1 MTRSSMSDPIRITF
15 FGDSICVGQGVSIYR
30 GWVTRIARDLDELSH
45 KIGRDALVTNASVN
59 GRTTRQALEDMPYSV
74 QSAGV
79 DLLIVQFGLND
90 CNYWAS
96 DKGVPRVS
104 GAAFAANM
112 TEIMERGRRF
122 GAKKIF
128 LNTNH
133 PTTRTK
139 DVLPATSI
147 TYEQSNAEY
156 NRIVRDLVE
165 NAGPDVVFHDIE
177 TIFNKRIEN
186 GIDLGTLLLKDGL
199 HLSSLGHEIYYET
212 MGPSLKRAIQ
222 EFSEKN

>member
-1 MTRSSMSDPIRITF
+1 MNQRTPDDPIRVTF

-30 GWVTRIARDLDELSH
+30 GWVTRIARDLDELSQM
-45 KIGRDALVTNASVN
+45 IGRETLVTNASVN

-104 GAAFAANM
+104 GPAFAANLA
-112 TEIMERGRRF
+112 EIMARGCTF

-133 PTTRTK
+133 PTIRGK
-139 DVLPATSI
+139 DILPGTSI
-147 TYEQSNAEY
+147 TYENSNAEY
-156 NRIVRDLVE
+156 NCIIRNLAKK
-165 NAGPDVVFHDIE
+165 AGSEVVFHDIE
-177 TIFNKRIEN
+177 AIFNKRVQN
-186 GIDLGTLLLKDGL
+186 GIDLATLLLKDGL
-199 HLSSLGHEIYYET
+199 HLSTAGHEIYYET
-212 MGPSLKRAIQ
+212 MAPAVIRAVQ
-222 EFSEKN
+222 EFAGNH